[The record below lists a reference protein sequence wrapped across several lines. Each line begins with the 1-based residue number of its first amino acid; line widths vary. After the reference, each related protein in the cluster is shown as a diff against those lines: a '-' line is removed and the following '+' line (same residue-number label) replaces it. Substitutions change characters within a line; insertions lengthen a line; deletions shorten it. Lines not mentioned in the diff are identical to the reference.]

1 MLDTPIKTLE
11 AYVNQPSG
19 TLDRED
25 VQRFAEMVAEDFR
38 SLGFN
43 AELIPGEKYGPKLRA
58 TIGSGERQLMLM
70 GHMDTV
76 FPHDICVPFKDI
88 GNGKAMGSGIIDMK
102 GGDVVMLYALK
113 QVLPKLDLSKYRIRL
128 TDQGVLTGLDTD
140 NPEGKGVKIINDPD
154 YRFVDAQQ
162 LKTGREAVRSFL
174 QKYNRSICSLA
185 DELQADQILIQ
196 DDAVYYTLVHD
207 DYSVIFRVCVE
218 PEPRIE
224 YYSDYR

>member
-1 MLDTPIKTLE
+1 MKYKRFFTALAAVLYLAVLSFASLTPVLAEEIDWEQLE
-11 AYVNQPSG
+11 AEAERILKAEG
-19 TLDRED
+19 HD
-25 VQRFAEMVAEDFR
+25 V
-38 SLGFN
+38 
-43 AELIPGEKYGPKLRA
+43 
-58 TIGSGERQLMLM
+58 
-70 GHMDTV
+70 
-76 FPHDICVPFKDI
+76 
-88 GNGKAMGSGIIDMK
+88 SGILRVEGEIAPQSDSGLASDEYWIMFYDTRE
-102 GGDVVMLYALK
+102 G
-113 QVLPKLDLSKYRIRL
+113 DLSKYRIRL

-154 YRFVDAQQ
+154 YRFVDPQQ

>member
-1 MLDTPIKTLE
+1 MKHKRFFTALATVLYLAVLSFASFTPVLAEEIDWEQLE
-11 AYVNQPSG
+11 AKAERILKAEG
-19 TLDRED
+19 HD
-25 VQRFAEMVAEDFR
+25 V
-38 SLGFN
+38 
-43 AELIPGEKYGPKLRA
+43 
-58 TIGSGERQLMLM
+58 
-70 GHMDTV
+70 
-76 FPHDICVPFKDI
+76 
-88 GNGKAMGSGIIDMK
+88 SGILRVEGEIAPQSDSGLASDEYWIMFYDTRE
-102 GGDVVMLYALK
+102 G
-113 QVLPKLDLSKYRIRL
+113 DLSKYRIRL

-162 LKTGREAVRSFL
+162 LKTGREAARSFL

>member
-1 MLDTPIKTLE
+1 MKYKRFFTALAAILYLAVLSFASLTPVFAEEIDWEQLE
-11 AYVNQPSG
+11 AKAERILKAEGHDVSG
-19 TLDRED
+19 
-25 VQRFAEMVAEDFR
+25 
-38 SLGFN
+38 
-43 AELIPGEKYGPKLRA
+43 ILRA
-58 TIGSGERQLMLM
+58 SDEYWIMFY
-70 GHMDTV
+70 DTRE
-76 FPHDICVPFKDI
+76 
-88 GNGKAMGSGIIDMK
+88 G
-102 GGDVVMLYALK
+102 
-113 QVLPKLDLSKYRIRL
+113 DLSKYRIRL

-162 LKTGREAVRSFL
+162 LKTGREAAKSFL
-174 QKYNRSICSLA
+174 QKYNRSICALA

>member
-1 MLDTPIKTLE
+1 MKHKRFFTALAAVLYLAVLSFASLTPVLAEEIDWEQLE
-11 AYVNQPSG
+11 AEAERILKAEGHDVSSILRVEGEIAPQSDSG
-19 TLDRED
+19 LASDEYWIMFYDTRE
-25 VQRFAEMVAEDFR
+25 
-38 SLGFN
+38 G
-43 AELIPGEKYGPKLRA
+43 
-58 TIGSGERQLMLM
+58 
-70 GHMDTV
+70 
-76 FPHDICVPFKDI
+76 
-88 GNGKAMGSGIIDMK
+88 
-102 GGDVVMLYALK
+102 
-113 QVLPKLDLSKYRIRL
+113 DLSKYRIRL

-154 YRFVDAQQ
+154 YRFVDVQQ

-174 QKYNRSICSLA
+174 QKYNRSICALA

>member
-1 MLDTPIKTLE
+1 MKHKRFFTALAAVLYLAVLSFASLTPVLAEEIDWEQLE
-11 AYVNQPSG
+11 AEAERILKAEG
-19 TLDRED
+19 HD
-25 VQRFAEMVAEDFR
+25 V
-38 SLGFN
+38 
-43 AELIPGEKYGPKLRA
+43 
-58 TIGSGERQLMLM
+58 
-70 GHMDTV
+70 
-76 FPHDICVPFKDI
+76 
-88 GNGKAMGSGIIDMK
+88 SGILRVEGEIAPQSDSGLASDEYWIMFYDTRE
-102 GGDVVMLYALK
+102 G
-113 QVLPKLDLSKYRIRL
+113 DLSKYRIRL

-154 YRFVDAQQ
+154 YRFVDPQQ